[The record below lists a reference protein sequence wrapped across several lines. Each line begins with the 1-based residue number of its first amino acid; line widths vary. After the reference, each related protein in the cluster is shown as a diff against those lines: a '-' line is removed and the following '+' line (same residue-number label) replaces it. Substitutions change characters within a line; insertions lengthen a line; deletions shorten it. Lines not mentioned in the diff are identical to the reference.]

1 MLMDGHTH
9 TELCPHG
16 SGEATEQMIQR
27 AIQLGMQRYCITEH
41 APLPPEFAAQYAGT
55 PAGFTEAALRLDQV
69 DDYLRLAHGLQR
81 KYANR
86 LDISVGF
93 EVDFLPGH
101 VAWTRRFLDA
111 YGPQTQEN
119 ILSVHFMQGRDDHFW
134 CIDMSTD
141 DFKTGFGEWLAQ
153 PQRVFAQYYKTV
165 LASVRA
171 DLGNYAPQRIGH
183 MSLVRKYQ
191 DFFGLTD
198 PLNTDN
204 LAIIDQIL
212 NLVDQQ
218 RRELDLNLAGLYKP
232 FCNDFYPGNQILRRA
247 RKLDIPLIYGSDA
260 HDVMSVGR
268 GQHLVKELIND

>member
-16 SGEATEQMIQR
+16 SGESTEQMIQR

-55 PAGFTEAALRLDQV
+55 PAGFKEAALRLDQV
-69 DDYLRLAHGLQR
+69 DDYLRLANGLQH
-81 KYANR
+81 KYANQ

-93 EVDFLPGH
+93 EVDFLPDH
-101 VAWTRRFLDA
+101 VAWTRHFLDV
-111 YGPQTQEN
+111 YGTQTQEN

-141 DFKTGFGEWLAQ
+141 DFKTGFGKWLAQ

-212 NLVDQQ
+212 NLIHQQ
-218 RRELDLNLAGLYKP
+218 QRELDLNLAGLYKP
-232 FCNDFYPGNQILRRA
+232 FCNDFYPGKQILRHA
-247 RKLDIPLIYGSDA
+247 RKLDIPLVYGSDA

-268 GQHLVKELIND
+268 GQHLVKKLIND